1 MPFPKGQSPNPGGK
15 RKPIGLSRAV
25 REDQGLKTWA
35 KLLRI
40 RDEQVLERKI
50 IGKDREGQPI
60 EADVVPSVKVL
71 ADVCFKILA
80 YCWGTPV
87 AVSNDELERRIIELE
102 ERLKQRQNSSW
113 QSH

>member
-15 RKPIGLSRAV
+15 RKPVGLSRPV
-25 REDQGLKTWA
+25 RKSEGLKTWA

-50 IGKDREGQPI
+50 IGQSI
-60 EADVVPSVKVL
+60 EVDVVPSVKVL
-71 ADVCFKILA
+71 ADVCLKILA

-87 AVSNDELERRIIELE
+87 AVGNDELERRIIELE
-102 ERLKQRQNSSW
+102 ERLKERQQQPW
-113 QSH
+113 QSY

>member
-15 RKPIGLSRAV
+15 RKPIGLSRPV
-25 REDQGLKTWA
+25 RESEGLKTWA

-50 IGKDREGQPI
+50 IGKDSDGQPI
-60 EADVVPSVKVL
+60 EVDVVPSVKVL
-71 ADVCFKILA
+71 ADVCFKLLA

-87 AVSNDELERRIIELE
+87 PMGADELERRIIELE
-102 ERLKQRQNSSW
+102 ERLKQRQQQQW
-113 QSH
+113 QSY